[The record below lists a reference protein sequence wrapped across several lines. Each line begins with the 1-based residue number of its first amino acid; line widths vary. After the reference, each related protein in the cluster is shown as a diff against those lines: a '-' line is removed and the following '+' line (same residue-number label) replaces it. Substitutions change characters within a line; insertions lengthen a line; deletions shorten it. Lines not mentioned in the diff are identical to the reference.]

1 MDKLHQLQS
10 ALCADPARL
19 RVLRLVRDLCLPD
32 CWVGAGF
39 VRSAIWDMQH
49 GRPFSPLPSDIDVI
63 WFDETLLDPAVDNLI
78 EANLCRL
85 APSLNWSV
93 KNQARMHVRNDDPP
107 YSCATSAMK
116 AWPETARHSS
126 TESVLREF
134 YARCSSTLFWSRS
147 HDEFT
152 DWVSIA
158 LSSLDSPFTSLQQKH
173 LPIDSR
179 VHCYTPSNSSP
190 EVE

>member
-32 CWVGAGF
+32 CWVGAGL

-49 GRPFSPLPSDIDVI
+49 RRPFSPLPSDIDVI
-63 WFDETLLDPAVDNLI
+63 WFDETLLDPGVDNLI

-107 YSCATSAMK
+107 YSCATSAME
-116 AWPETARHSS
+116 AWPETATAVAVRLGKDEVIEVAAPFGLDDLFNLVVRP
-126 TESVLREF
+126 T
-134 YARCSSTLFWSRS
+134 ARF
-147 HDEFT
+147 
-152 DWVSIA
+152 
-158 LSSLDSPFTSLQQKH
+158 
-173 LPIDSR
+173 
-179 VHCYTPSNSSP
+179 
-190 EVE
+190 EVEKKALYLGRIRSKNWAALWPSLYIIDA